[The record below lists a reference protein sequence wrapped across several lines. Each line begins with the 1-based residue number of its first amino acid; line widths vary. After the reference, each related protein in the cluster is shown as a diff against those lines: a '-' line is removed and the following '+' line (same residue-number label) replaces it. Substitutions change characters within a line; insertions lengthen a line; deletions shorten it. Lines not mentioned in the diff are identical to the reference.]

1 MPREVGTL
9 ALNAG
14 ENTLKVRPV
23 KKAKAAVM
31 DLRRVMLERV
41 D

>member
-1 MPREVGTL
+1 MAIFTL
-9 ALNAG
+9 V
-14 ENTLKVRPV
+14 ERPV

-41 D
+41 E